1 MVWPLC
7 SLRAA
12 DGCVL
17 DTFLVQAFLFDAS
30 GSTDTSHASSSFTTD
45 LIDVLIGAL
54 FATVLA
60 FPVSYLLPWMIS
72 NGACVCACFAAQR
85 RRSSVFLAVVV
96 LRAMIFA
103 LTVVV
108 VLVVLVVALP
118 LAAGVVVD
126 DVVAIACWSVVTW
139 PTLPLRFSFG
149 LLAPLPNPA
158 YIVCACVRSSVV

>member
-1 MVWPLC
+1 
-7 SLRAA
+7 
-12 DGCVL
+12 
-17 DTFLVQAFLFDAS
+17 
-30 GSTDTSHASSSFTTD
+30 

-72 NGACVCACFAAQR
+72 NGACVCTCIAAQR

-96 LRAMIFA
+96 LRAMVFA
-103 LTVVV
+103 LTVVVVLV

-118 LAAGVVVD
+118 LAAGVVVE